1 MDEGYACRIQI
12 LHPDFLEEPLRHSGV
27 KRYYFKVTIL
37 QDMLVSIFWGV
48 ALFAAFLGTTA
59 GFGISSILLP
69 VALMFFDFPTSLA
82 LVSIFHLSGN
92 VGRITLFHQ
101 GIDRRMV
108 ATIGGASV
116 VATLVGA
123 SLVSIVFQPVLRLL
137 LGFALLGYMI
147 LSTVTT
153 SVRLAAS
160 LRNRLVG
167 GSIYGFSAGLIGTGG
182 PIRGALLSAFQLAPE
197 TYISTS
203 GAISFLVDLIRVPTY
218 LLNGFLQPQYYIYVP
233 FLFLVAITGA
243 MLSRQLVTRTSST
256 RFRQLIR
263 LAIGGVGLKL
273 FVENLIFLVQ

>member
-1 MDEGYACRIQI
+1 
-12 LHPDFLEEPLRHSGV
+12 
-27 KRYYFKVTIL
+27 
-37 QDMLVSIFWGV
+37 MLVSIFWGV

-69 VALMFFDFPTSLA
+69 VALLFFDFPTSLA

-92 VGRITLFHQ
+92 VGRITFFHQ

-108 ATIGGASV
+108 VTIGGASV
-116 VATLVGA
+116 IFTLLGA
-123 SLVSIVFQPVLRLL
+123 SLVSVVYQPVLRLL
-137 LGFALLGYMI
+137 LGLVLLGYMV
-147 LSTVTT
+147 LSTVT
-153 SVRLAAS
+153 SRVRLVAS

-182 PIRGALLSAFQLAPE
+182 PIRGALLSAFQLAPQ

-218 LLNGFLQPQYYIYVP
+218 LLNGFLQPRYYIYIP

-243 MLSRQLVTRTSST
+243 VMSRQLVARTSST
-256 RFRQLIR
+256 KFRHVIR
-263 LAIGGVGLKL
+263 LAIGSIGLKL
-273 FVENLIFLVQ
+273 FVENLLLLVR